1 MTSPENP
8 LAKLVPHDLSKLA
21 GTVLPAAL
29 PAAMPMIQKALPGG
43 FRNRLVQWGLGLL
56 VTFGLSMVVRRM
68 LERREA
74 KKRALAPRPAARSI
88 AQTQH
93 GPEPGAPKSVGAPM
107 HETAPPIDD
116 GTRATRYP
124 LLARPHVSLSGTVDQ
139 AMYES
144 FRQQLAATPSQ
155 GTLVVSLSTLGGDPE
170 VARLMAD
177 DIRLMRDY
185 SGREILFLGKV
196 AVYSAGATFMAAFPA
211 SKRFLTRGTRIMIH
225 ERSLTKTIEV
235 SGPLRTCV
243 AGLKTNLHEIEQSIR
258 IEEEGFRD
266 LVDGTSIDFDE
277 VRRRAPE
284 NWYIEAEEARSLGL
298 VLDVI

>member
-21 GTVLPAAL
+21 GTMLPAAL

-56 VTFGLSMVVRRM
+56 VTFGLSVVVRRM
-68 LERREA
+68 LEAREA
-74 KKRALAPRPAARSI
+74 KKRALAPRPAMRTI
-88 AQTQH
+88 AQ
-93 GPEPGAPKSVGAPM
+93 GEPRAVAAVAPAMTEAP
-107 HETAPPIDD
+107 PPIDD
-116 GTRATRYP
+116 GTNATRYP

-144 FRQQLAATPSQ
+144 FRQQLAAAPSQ

-211 SKRFLTRGTRIMIH
+211 SKRFVTRGTRIMIH
-225 ERSLTKTIEV
+225 ERVLTKTIDV
-235 SGPLRTCV
+235 SGPLKTCV
-243 AGLKTNLHEIEQSIR
+243 AGLKANLHEIEQSIR

-266 LVDGTSIDFDE
+266 LVAGTSVDFDE